1 MSEDPLA
8 NKRQPPSAL
17 PDAEYDV
24 IYATVSETAQG
35 RRFLEEYA
43 RRRRPTE
50 TEATL
55 ATIERMQAAIR
66 HGGASERLEILLEI
80 ADMAQAIVQLRAEIL
95 AMKPSGAGQLDATE
109 ELDSIVHTTE
119 NATSRILAAAE
130 QVQEIAWTMRESG
143 SIEALCDELDKQ
155 ATEIYTACT
164 FQDLTG
170 QRTRKVIQVLRY
182 LEDRINAMV
191 TAREKEIAEQATAGD
206 PSSSSLMQAGVDAV
220 MQPGAAS
227 DEERQDATLED
238 ISRLMLA
245 IEPMIGLQQ
254 AAAEAHRAAD
264 EVRPELSV
272 AETVMAETDSA
283 HALADWAVNP
293 AVTPA
298 KPASEE
304 AAPLADWVVED
315 SAAAQPESEP
325 AWMILRRMEA
335 ELDELR
341 QTEAPPPV
349 PAAPSSR
356 GSAEPTL
363 FAAEPMAQ
371 LAQRLQPDPLLPPAE
386 LFRSNPASLDSLAE
400 LETAMAAVEMKL
412 LQSDDDAERPAAAPE
427 PMQSASA
434 AAAAPPEPPASSLT
448 QRAAATGVEPRPPAA
463 ARMEDTLAAEGDA
476 DDFLFAPEKTAQEPA
491 RRKAAAEESGP
502 PVVEWEGGTFP
513 DPALV
518 TPKTLPPPQ
527 ADAEEHKADARAS
540 YDPLAPLRAMSDAEK
555 IALFS

>member
-8 NKRQPPSAL
+8 NKRQPQSAL

-55 ATIERMQAAIR
+55 ATIERLHAAIR
-66 HGGASERLEILLEI
+66 HGGTSERLEILLEI

-95 AMKPSGAGQLDATE
+95 AMKPSAGGQLDATE
-109 ELDSIVHTTE
+109 ELDSIVQTTE
-119 NATSRILAAAE
+119 KATSRILAAAE

-143 SIEALCDELDKQ
+143 ATEALYDELDKQ

-191 TAREKEIAEQATAGD
+191 TEQEKEIAGEAFADDTSA
-206 PSSSSLMQAGVDAV
+206 SSLMQAGVDAM
-220 MQPGAAS
+220 MQPGAAT
-227 DEERQDATLED
+227 DAERRDATLED

-245 IEPMIGLQQ
+245 IEPTIGLQQ
-254 AAAEAHRAAD
+254 AAAETREAENEPRPQPSAAESVVS
-264 EVRPELSV
+264 EVEN
-272 AETVMAETDSA
+272 T
-283 HALADWAVNP
+283 HALTDWAVDP
-293 AVTPA
+293 APGQA
-298 KPASEE
+298 QPSGE
-304 AAPLADWVVED
+304 AELADWVVEHP
-315 SAAAQPESEP
+315 AAPQPESEP

-335 ELDELR
+335 ELEGLR
-341 QTEAPPPV
+341 DAEATEPV
-349 PAAPSSR
+349 AAISSPR
-356 GSAEPTL
+356 ARAEPPL
-363 FAAEPMAQ
+363 FAAEPMSQ
-371 LAQRLQPDPLLPPAE
+371 LAQRLQPDPFLPPAE
-386 LFRSNPASLDSLAE
+386 LFRSSPMSLDPLAE
-400 LETAMAAVEMKL
+400 LQTAIAAAEMKL
-412 LQSDDDAERPAAAPE
+412 LQPDDDAGRPVAAPE
-427 PMQSASA
+427 PVQQ
-434 AAAAPPEPPASSLT
+434 PL
-448 QRAAATGVEPRPPAA
+448 AA
-463 ARMEDTLAAEGDA
+463 ARTEYAPPAEGDA
-476 DDFLFAPEKTAQEPA
+476 DDFLFAPEKTAGEAATPE
-491 RRKAAAEESGP
+491 AAAKESTTLAT
-502 PVVEWEGGTFP
+502 EWEGGTFP

-527 ADAEEHKADARAS
+527 GEAEERKIESRAA

>member
-1 MSEDPLA
+1 
-8 NKRQPPSAL
+8 
-17 PDAEYDV
+17 
-24 IYATVSETAQG
+24 
-35 RRFLEEYA
+35 
-43 RRRRPTE
+43 
-50 TEATL
+50 
-55 ATIERMQAAIR
+55 
-66 HGGASERLEILLEI
+66 
-80 ADMAQAIVQLRAEIL
+80 
-95 AMKPSGAGQLDATE
+95 
-109 ELDSIVHTTE
+109 
-119 NATSRILAAAE
+119 
-130 QVQEIAWTMRESG
+130 
-143 SIEALCDELDKQ
+143 
-155 ATEIYTACT
+155 
-164 FQDLTG
+164 
-170 QRTRKVIQVLRY
+170 VIQVLRY
-182 LEDRINAMV
+182 LEDRIHAMV
-191 TAREKEIAEQATAGD
+191 TARENEIAKETVA

-254 AAAEAHRAAD
+254 AAAEAHQAAE
-264 EVRPELSV
+264 EVRPELSI
-272 AETVMAETDSA
+272 AETVTAEADSA
-283 HALADWAVNP
+283 HTLADWAVDP

-298 KPASEE
+298 KPVSEE
-304 AAPLADWVVED
+304 VAPPLADWVVED
-315 SAAAQPESEP
+315 PAAAQPESEP

-341 QTEAPPPV
+341 ETEATPPV
-349 PAAPSSR
+349 RAVPSSR
-356 GSAEPTL
+356 VKAEPTL
-363 FAAEPMAQ
+363 FAAEPMSQ

-386 LFRSNPASLDSLAE
+386 LFRPSPKSLDSLAE

-412 LQSDDDAERPAAAPE
+412 LQHDDDAERPAAAPE

-434 AAAAPPEPPASSLT
+434 VAAAPPEPPASSLM
-448 QRAAATGVEPRPPAA
+448 QRAAATVVEPRPAA
-463 ARMEDTLAAEGDA
+463 AAQMEDALPAEGDA

-491 RRKAAAEESGP
+491 TRKAAAEESAP
-502 PVVEWEGGTFP
+502 PVGEWPSGTFP

>member
-1 MSEDPLA
+1 MSEEPLA

-80 ADMAQAIVQLRAEIL
+80 ADMAQAIVQMRAEIL
-95 AMKPSGAGQLDATE
+95 AMKPSGAGPLDATE

-143 SIEALCDELDKQ
+143 SIEAVCDELDMQ

-182 LEDRINAMV
+182 LEERINAMV
-191 TAREKEIAEQATAGD
+191 TAREKEIAQEMAAGE

-227 DEERQDATLED
+227 NEERQDATLED

-245 IEPMIGLQQ
+245 IEPMIGLPQG
-254 AAAEAHRAAD
+254 AAEAHQAAE

-272 AETVMAETDSA
+272 SETVMAEADSA
-283 HALADWAVNP
+283 HTLTDWAVDP

-298 KPASEE
+298 NPGSEE
-304 AAPLADWVVED
+304 VAPLADWVVED
-315 SAAAQPESEP
+315 PAAAQPESEP

-335 ELDELR
+335 ELEELR
-341 QTEAPPPV
+341 EAGATPPV
-349 PAAPSSR
+349 PAVPSSR
-356 GSAEPTL
+356 AKAEPTL
-363 FAAEPMAQ
+363 FAAEPMSQ

-386 LFRSNPASLDSLAE
+386 LFRPSPKSLDSLAE

-412 LQSDDDAERPAAAPE
+412 LQPDDDAERPAAAPE
-427 PMQSASA
+427 PVQSASA
-434 AAAAPPEPPASSLT
+434 VAAAPPEPPASSLR
-448 QRAAATGVEPRPPAA
+448 QRAAATVVEPRPAA
-463 ARMEDTLAAEGDA
+463 AAPVENALPAEGDA
-476 DDFLFAPEKTAQEPA
+476 DDFLFASEKTAQEPA
-491 RRKAAAEESGP
+491 THKAAAGDFAP
-502 PVVEWEGGTFP
+502 PVGEWEGGTFP
-513 DPALV
+513 DPASV

-527 ADAEEHKADARAS
+527 AEAEEHKADACAS